1 MTKETSRDS
10 KLFIN
15 FAATLIQMTLN
26 YGISFMLTP
35 FIVETV
41 GSEAYGFVSL
51 GNNLVNY
58 ATIVTVALNSVA
70 GRFITINVHQG
81 NKEEGNKYFNS
92 VLWANV
98 ILAVLV
104 GVIFLVI
111 ILRVEIIFDIPAALI
126 EDVRLLFIFIVIN
139 FMITIICNVFTVAT
153 FINNKL
159 YLTNMGNCF
168 GAFLRVVT
176 LVVLYKSF
184 PAEIAYV
191 GFSSLVSTIFIS
203 CYNAVITQK
212 ADLGLYVDI
221 KKISI
226 GKIREL
232 FAAGIWSSVTKLSQV
247 LSDGLDLLL
256 CNLAL
261 NATVMG
267 ALSVAY
273 TIPTLIA
280 GVISAISSIF
290 APQLTFY
297 YAKNDVEEVESQI
310 ILNMKLMG
318 FFVSI
323 CLAGVIVYGK
333 EFFQLW
339 TPSQDIEL
347 VYSLAVIACSSV
359 IVSGVTSALN
369 NVFLLTNHLKV
380 NSLVWLAA
388 SFFDAICAFILV
400 ELTNLGVYAIA
411 GVSKI
416 VGLILN
422 IVYTPIYASKCLKIS
437 SKSFYGV
444 LLKYLVIFILIC
456 CEMFC
461 MNHFIRFSSTNW
473 AIFTAKCMVSAIVA
487 GITNYYLF
495 LSKDE
500 RKVLV
505 TKLFK
510 KI

>member
-1 MTKETSRDS
+1 MTKNTSRDS
-10 KLFIN
+10 KLFVN
-15 FAATLIQMTLN
+15 FLATLIQMLLN

-35 FIVETV
+35 FIVENV

-58 ATIVTVALNSVA
+58 ATIVTIALNSVA
-70 GRFITINVHQG
+70 GRFITISVHQG

-98 ILAVLV
+98 ILAGLI
-104 GVIFLVI
+104 GVIFLFI
-111 ILRVEIIFDIPAALI
+111 ILRVEVIFDVPITLI
-126 EDVRLLFIFIVIN
+126 EDVRQLFIFIVIN

-159 YLTNMGNCF
+159 YLTNLGNCL
-168 GAFLRVVT
+168 GAIFRV
-176 LVVLYKSF
+176 LSIVLMYKLF
-184 PAEIAYV
+184 PIKIAYV
-191 GFSSLVSTIFIS
+191 GLSSLICTIFVS
-203 CYNAVITQK
+203 CYNAIITKK

-221 KKISI
+221 QAFSLKKI
-226 GKIREL
+226 KEL
-232 FAAGIWSSVTKLSQV
+232 FAAGIWNSVTKLSQV

-261 NATVMG
+261 NATAMG

-273 TIPTLIA
+273 TIPTLISGA
-280 GVISAISSIF
+280 ISAISAIF

-297 YAKNDVEEVESQI
+297 YAKNDIEEVVSQI
-310 ILNMKLMG
+310 KMNMKLMG

-323 CLAGVIVYGK
+323 CLAGAIVYGK
-333 EFFQLW
+333 DFFRLW
-339 TPSQDIEL
+339 TPSQDIDL

-359 IVSGVTSALN
+359 VVSGVTSALN

-388 SFFDAICAFILV
+388 SIFDAVCAFILV
-400 ELTNLGVYAIA
+400 KFTSLGVYAIA

-422 IVYTPIYASKCLKIS
+422 ITYTPIYASKCLKIS
-437 SKSFYGV
+437 SKHFYG
-444 LLKYLVIFILIC
+444 LLFKYLTAFILIC

-461 MNHFIRFSSTNW
+461 INHFIVFSSINW
-473 AIFTAKCMVSAIVA
+473 GTFIIKCIISAAIA
-487 GITNYYLF
+487 GLTNYCLF
-495 LSKDE
+495 LNKYE

-505 TKLFK
+505 TKFIK
-510 KI
+510 R